1 MAQDG
6 NPIGGEPGQGM
17 GGRSE
22 RSGGGGAAPHEG
34 GELGGSAQGANPGG
48 DLGGFGG
55 GAGGSDRAASGVD
68 DGKDRPSNEEMSGEG
83 GESGVGTGGGG

>member
-22 RSGGGGAAPHEG
+22 RSGGSGAAPHEG
-34 GELGGSAQGANPGG
+34 GELGGSAQGANPG

-55 GAGGSDRAASGVD
+55 GAGGGDRAASEVD
-68 DGKDRPSNEEMSGEG
+68 DGRDVPSDREMSGED

>member
-17 GGRSE
+17 GGKSE
-22 RSGGGGAAPHEG
+22 RSGGSGAAPHEG

-48 DLGGFGG
+48 DLGGYGG
-55 GAGGSDRAASGVD
+55 GAGGGDLKSTGT
-68 DGKDRPSNEEMSGEG
+68 DGKDTPSNERMSGEG
-83 GESGVGTGGGG
+83 GESGVGTGGG

>member
-17 GGRSE
+17 GGKSD

-48 DLGGFGG
+48 DLGGYGG
-55 GAGGSDRAASGVD
+55 GAGGSDLALSGAD
-68 DGKDRPSNEEMSGEG
+68 DGCDVPSDREMSGEG
-83 GESGVGTGGGG
+83 GESGVGTGGGR

>member
-17 GGRSE
+17 GGRSGN
-22 RSGGGGAAPHEG
+22 RGSGASPHEG
-34 GELGGSAQGANPGG
+34 GELGGSAQGANGG

-55 GAGGSDRAASGVD
+55 GAGGGDLRNANTE
-68 DGKDRPSNEEMSGEG
+68 DGKDTPSDGEMSGEG
-83 GESGVGTGGGG
+83 GESGVGTGG